1 MTEFDK
7 RGFAAVDAFFGASA
21 EVAPPE
27 KIQNNNDRASSKR
40 LGLGAT
46 AKASDDGPA
55 DIHKRL
61 LQVGK
66 KRQRQQDNDEDETPV
81 SEAEDDEEEAGRT
94 AIHQNAVSRT
104 HKRPAAILATELA
117 TAGPKK
123 KKGKKQRALE
133 KEEKAREKDNEGNEG
148 EESTHKEGDGKVEK
162 EEADDTLH
170 EQSKTKHKRRKVRSR
185 QKNIYKDQRE
195 KKPDHLVPANKDFN
209 GRPLTAETRAKLNLP
224 PSKSAQGNSETW
236 KSSWDGDPQDTG
248 IDAMP
253 LAVDVEDEKPKQV
266 TSSKKA
272 RKKKSKYKN
281 L

>member
-21 EVAPPE
+21 EAQPE
-27 KIQNNNDRASSKR
+27 KIQKNNNEDRPSKR

-46 AKASDDGPA
+46 TSKASEALP
-55 DIHKRL
+55 DIHKRI

-66 KRQRQQDNDEDETPV
+66 KRGRQQDNDEDESPV
-81 SEAEDDEEEAGRT
+81 SEAEDDEEEEAGRT
-94 AIHQNAVSRT
+94 AIHQDAASRT
-104 HKRPAAILATELA
+104 PKGPAAILAKELA

-133 KEEKAREKDNEGNEG
+133 KEEKEREKDNQG
-148 EESTHKEGDGKVEK
+148 EESTPKEGDGKVEK
-162 EEADDTLH
+162 EEADETIH
-170 EQSKTKHKRRKVRSR
+170 EQSTKRKRRKVRSR
-185 QKNIYKDQRE
+185 QKNIYKDRRE
-195 KKPDHLVPANKDFN
+195 KIPDHLLAASKDFK

-224 PSKSAQGNSETW
+224 ASKSAQGKEETW
-236 KSSWDGDPQDTG
+236 KSSWDGDPHDSA

-266 TSSKKA
+266 ASSKKA